1 MSNKH
6 RGNMK
11 KTELKKVLKPLIKD
25 CIKEI
30 LFEEGIL
37 SNIVSEVVRGVQPM
51 QVAHVATQTNVID
64 EQSKALD
71 LERRN
76 LLEQRAEAERQ
87 RKISIL
93 NATGFS
99 DVFKDVKPISEQG
112 VPGASKAQGALAG
125 VDPSDAGVDISG
137 IFALGGKKWKQLA
150 G

>member
-1 MSNKH
+1 
-6 RGNMK
+6 MK
-11 KTELKKVLKPLIKD
+11 KTELKKILKPLIKD

-51 QVAHVATQTNVID
+51 QAAPVATQTNVID

-71 LERRN
+71 LERQN
-76 LLEQRAEAERQ
+76 LLEQRTETERQ

-99 DVFKDVKPISEQG
+99 DVFKDVKKNNSECRSYSSISQRANRKIDQE
-112 VPGASKAQGALAG
+112 
-125 VDPSDAGVDISG
+125 I
-137 IFALGGKKWKQLA
+137 
-150 G
+150 

>member
-1 MSNKH
+1 
-6 RGNMK
+6 MK

-30 LFEEGIL
+30 LFEEGVL

-51 QVAHVATQTNVID
+51 QTTNAATQVNVID
-64 EQSKALD
+64 EQSKTLE
-71 LERRN
+71 LERQR
-76 LLEQRAEAERQ
+76 LLEQKAEAERQ

-99 DVFKDVKPISEQG
+99 DVFKDVKPIAEQG
-112 VPGASKAQGALAG
+112 VPGASKSQGPLTG
-125 VDPSDAGVDISG
+125 VDPSDPGVDISG
-137 IFALGGKKWKQLA
+137 IFALGGSKWKQLA